1 MNVEPERI
9 IIVREAIPEDVPQL
23 SALFEELDQ
32 HHVRARPEEF
42 LSLSAP
48 ARSLAMVGEMVA
60 AADELLA
67 VAVSGD
73 GEIVGL
79 VQAMERTI
87 AATVVSA
94 ERKVA
99 EVDSL
104 VVREGS
110 RRRGVA
116 RALMGAAADWAKAR
130 GLGDVELKVRGF
142 NTTALAF
149 YEAIGFEPSVVRMTR
164 KVD

>member
-1 MNVEPERI
+1 MSGDFV
-9 IIVREAIPEDVPQL
+9 VRGAVPEDVPQL
-23 SALFEELDQ
+23 NALFEELDQ

-42 LSLSAP
+42 LSLSGP

-94 ERKVA
+94 GRKVA

-104 VVREGS
+104 VVRQGA

-116 RALMGAAADWAKAR
+116 RALMDAAADWAKAR
-130 GLGDVELKVRGF
+130 GLKDLELKVRGF

-149 YEAIGFEPSVVRMTR
+149 YKATGFEVSVVRMTR
-164 KVD
+164 EL